1 MHEACRGDP
10 AALANAL
17 GVATG
22 EGDEALIGVKQ
33 QQRYVLTYV
42 PGKAKANPVLRAAR
56 AVGEPLG
63 MVTGEGGKRSIGVKG
78 TAYLS
83 LGAGATSRDVL
94 QAMLQ
99 VAHLRHLPFRADL
112 DAEAARR
119 RELAGAARGLRPLE
133 LVDGPR
139 EAHGVGPGRGRP
151 GVAVAEG
158 PVSGRLRGAAI
169 RPSRREGAILP
180 RRASRGGK
188 TSELTEWQPYFLP

>member
-1 MHEACRGDP
+1 MYTGLHEACRGDP

-22 EGDEALIGVKQ
+22 EGDDVLIGVKQ

-119 RELAGAARGLRPLE
+119 WALGESRTRAESGVDDFLTELS
-133 LVDGPR
+133 
-139 EAHGVGPGRGRP
+139 GVGWQRSKVLLSSAERAPFRVEGGEEGWEDLAEALGRGK
-151 GVAVAEG
+151 G
-158 PVSGRLRGAAI
+158 PK
-169 RPSRREGAILP
+169 ED
-180 RRASRGGK
+180 
-188 TSELTEWQPYFLP
+188 